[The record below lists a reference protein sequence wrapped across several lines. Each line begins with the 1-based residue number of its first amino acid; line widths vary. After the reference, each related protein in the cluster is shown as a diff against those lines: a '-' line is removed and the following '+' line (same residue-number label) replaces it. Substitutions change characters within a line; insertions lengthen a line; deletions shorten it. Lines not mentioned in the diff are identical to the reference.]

1 MTNKVQGADEY
12 SFSLE
17 KLAEE
22 MRPFFGH
29 VCLIYRSEIGVL
41 CGVGQD
47 EMDLY
52 YIVRTKGPTK
62 DVWYSAVGHCESL
75 KPHLPEEMYGQM
87 LNLFELN
94 GGLPTEFSMM
104 IDEGEGVRSPYS
116 PDLFE
121 RMTEKWRA
129 DLEAHIAANSAE
141 G

>member
-1 MTNKVQGADEY
+1 MKDKMQEEAEQSN
-12 SFSLE
+12 SLE
-17 KLAEE
+17 RLTDE

-29 VCLIYRSEIGVL
+29 VCLLYRSEIGVL

-52 YIVRTKGPTK
+52 YIVRTMSPAK

-75 KPHLPEEMYGQM
+75 KPYLPEEMYEQM
-87 LNLFELN
+87 LNLFDLN

-116 PDLFE
+116 PGLLD
-121 RMTEKWRA
+121 RMMKKWRA